1 MEYDDVKKN
10 IESLRKNGK
19 EDEAE
24 IIRGSLKKY
33 DKRITEWFDST
44 VMRGNTYSNGKSIR
58 YTILKELFNYDE
70 IKEELDEVTETMEQL
85 IKIE

>member
-24 IIRGSLKKY
+24 IIRSSLKKY
-33 DKRITEWFDST
+33 DKNITEWFDST

-58 YTILKELFNYDE
+58 YIILKELFDYDE
-70 IKEELDEVTETMEQL
+70 IKEELDEVTQTMEQL

>member
-10 IESLRKNGK
+10 IESLRKNRK

-24 IIRGSLKKY
+24 IIRSSLKKY
-33 DKRITEWFDST
+33 DKNITEWFDST

-58 YTILKELFNYDE
+58 YIILKELFDYDE
-70 IKEELDEVTETMEQL
+70 IKEELDEVTQTMEQL